1 MDRIEANDKI
11 VVDNGVRSGT
21 HEIRENYNIMKNS
34 SIELI
39 MDRIESNDK
48 IVVDNGV
55 RSGTHEIREN
65 YNISNLKT
73 ILQPLMTSM
82 KCFGLA
88 YGDVFKAADVNMNAV
103 ATENS
108 AKNNRKVKN
117 KRATTTAFFGKC
129 LCGFVTLLLLATC
142 CFGMKNIFSTSGNFL
157 DILMQSIVPIW
168 FLLCLC
174 LQLICVVSTSRRQ
187 RFKSSKFGQFL
198 KEFTLVKASKIPED
212 RRAMKVVLGLCWAA
226 IFFNIFI
233 CSLMFYFPYESV
245 RTHSRKMFTGARNSN
260 DSDIATHIYTPIHA
274 ILSVSW
280 ILPTAYYVI
289 PCLLVARRFNNVF
302 ERASNA
308 IHVKKNIDLVSLR
321 REHVQLCHVVS
332 ALDEV
337 LSPLGLVSF
346 AIYIPLT
353 CINLNV
359 CITTWQTSS
368 IIMCLSYI
376 FWIISTVT
384 VLLVCSIAGAYVNN
398 SAYRLSEVM
407 YDINIENFDS
417 RNELELVLLISNLN
431 SNYTGLT
438 VGGLVTVSKGM
449 IITVFGTIIAYFT
462 ILIQFK

>member
-1 MDRIEANDKI
+1 MS
-11 VVDNGVRSGT
+11 VQ
-21 HEIRENYNIMKNS
+21 IRFFFKVNMKNS
-34 SIELI
+34 SIGLI
-39 MDRIESNDK
+39 DRIESASDK
-48 IVVDNGV
+48 IAVDNGV

-65 YNISNLKT
+65 YNISHLKT
-73 ILQPLMTSM
+73 ILQPLITSM

-88 YGDVFKAADVNMNAV
+88 YGDVFDAPDVNMNSV
-103 ATENS
+103 APENGEDHREVE
-108 AKNNRKVKN
+108 K
-117 KRATTTAFFGKC
+117 KRVTSKAFFGKC
-129 LCGFVTLLLLATC
+129 ISAFITLLLLATC
-142 CFGMKNIFSTSGNFL
+142 CYGFTNIISTPGNFL
-157 DILMQSIVPIW
+157 DILIQSIVVLW

-174 LQLICVVSTSRRQ
+174 QQLICVVSTSRRQ
-187 RFKSSKFGQFL
+187 RFKLSKFGQFL
-198 KEFTLVKASKIPED
+198 KEFRLVKASKIPED
-212 RRAMKVVLGLCWAA
+212 RRAVKVVLGLCWAV

-245 RTHSRKMFTGARNSN
+245 RTYSRKMFLGVRNSN

-274 ILSVSW
+274 ILTGVW

-289 PCLLVARRFNNVF
+289 PCLLVARRFNDVF

-337 LSPLGLVSF
+337 LSPLGLVSY

-368 IIMCLSYI
+368 IIMRLSYI

-398 SAYRLSEVM
+398 SVRLH
-407 YDINIENFDS
+407 
-417 RNELELVLLISNLN
+417 
-431 SNYTGLT
+431 TG
-438 VGGLVTVSKGM
+438 
-449 IITVFGTIIAYFT
+449 
-462 ILIQFK
+462 